1 MDKKSSVLIVDDNE
15 TLLAMLKERLHLE
28 GYICETV
35 TSAESA
41 LEQIKKTSVDI
52 MIADIIMPGMKG
64 IELAEKA
71 KKLSPGTVI
80 IIMTGYIDDFSYDKA
95 IEAGAVDFIKKPF
108 TLKEMMIKIKHVKLQ
123 EKLRVMAITDELT
136 GLCNRRGFFT
146 LAEQQL
152 KLAARQKQGIFM
164 LYADLDRLKSINDTF
179 GHQEGDRA
187 LIDTATILQKTCRES
202 DIIARIGGDEFAVIP
217 LVPAGNQI
225 TRITDRLQKN
235 IDDLNAK
242 GKRRYTLSI
251 SFGLSYY
258 DPENPSSMDELLARA
273 DRMMYEQKKLK
284 KG

>member
-1 MDKKSSVLIVDDNE
+1 M
-15 TLLAMLKERLHLE
+15 
-28 GYICETV
+28 
-35 TSAESA
+35 SAESA
-41 LEQIKKTSVDI
+41 LEQINKTSVDI

-71 KKLSPGTVI
+71 KKLRPDMVI
-80 IIMTGYIDDFSYDKA
+80 IIMTGYIDEFSYDKA

-108 TLKEMMIKIKHVKLQ
+108 TLKEMMIKLKHVKLQ
-123 EKLRVMAITDELT
+123 EKLRLMAITDELT

-146 LAEQQL
+146 LAAQQL
-152 KLAARQKQGIFM
+152 KLALRQKKGIFM
-164 LYADLDRLKSINDTF
+164 LYADLDGLKSINDTF

-187 LIDTATILQKTCRES
+187 LSDTAAILKKTCRES

-225 TRITDRLQKN
+225 GRITDRLQKN

-242 GKRRYTLSI
+242 GKRQYTLSI

-258 DPENPSSMDELLARA
+258 DPENPSSVDDLVARA
-273 DRMMYEQKKLK
+273 DKMMYEQKKLK
-284 KG
+284 KC